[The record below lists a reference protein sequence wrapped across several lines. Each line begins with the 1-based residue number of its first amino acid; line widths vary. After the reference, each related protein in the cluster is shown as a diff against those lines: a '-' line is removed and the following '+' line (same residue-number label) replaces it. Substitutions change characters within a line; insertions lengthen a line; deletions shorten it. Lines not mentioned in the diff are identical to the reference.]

1 MKSWYVIHSKPRE
14 ERRALVNLAN
24 QGYTCYL
31 PEWAIAKVHRGRRRL
46 HQEPLFPRYLFIE
59 LDDALDAQSWAPI
72 RSTKGVAGLV
82 GFGSGPARVDAAL
95 IAGLRAQEV
104 RLQEQDNG
112 LRCGEAV
119 IILDG
124 PFRELQAV
132 YEQDD
137 GDCRAFVLIEFLN
150 RITRIRVDQKSLIK
164 AGKHSMQLAEHCKLE
179 QRRTG

>member
-14 ERRALVNLAN
+14 ERRALANLSN

-31 PEWAIAKVHRGRRRL
+31 PEWAIVKVLRGRRRL

-72 RSTKGVAGLV
+72 QSTKGVAGLV
-82 GFGSGPARVDAAL
+82 GFGAGPARVDAAL

-104 RLQEQDNG
+104 RLQQQDSG
-112 LRCGEAV
+112 LRRGEAV

-137 GDCRAFVLIEFLN
+137 GACRAFVLIEFLH
-150 RITRIRVDQKSLIK
+150 RITRVSIAQDCLRK
-164 AGKHSMQLAEHCKLE
+164 AG
-179 QRRTG
+179 